1 MMKNTA
7 VLAVIASLVLC
18 ACGGE
23 APDAANQGSKMLPN
37 GMTVKQ
43 QIEARQKNLKEL
55 GAAMKTVSDQLK
67 SSAPSLDA
75 IRPAVQTI
83 KSHAPDLANWFPE
96 GSGPDTGIETEAL
109 AVIWEDQGGF
119 QAAHQRLVAES
130 SKLSDLATGE
140 DFAAIGAQVGAVGGA
155 CKNCHDNFR
164 LKKD

>member
-1 MMKNTA
+1 MAKKTA
-7 VLAVIASLVLC
+7 ALVAIASLMLA

-23 APDAANQGSKMLPN
+23 APGGVNGGDRMLAN

-43 QIEARQKNLKEL
+43 QIEVRQKNLKEL
-55 GAAMKTVSDQLK
+55 GASMKTVSDQLK
-67 SSAPSLDA
+67 NGAPSLDA

-83 KSHAPDLANWFPE
+83 KSHAPDLASWFPE
-96 GSGPDTGIETEAL
+96 GTGPEAGIETEAL
-109 AVIWEDQGGF
+109 TKIWEDPAGF

-130 SKLSDLATGE
+130 HKLSDVATGE

-155 CKNCHDNFR
+155 CKNCHDSFR